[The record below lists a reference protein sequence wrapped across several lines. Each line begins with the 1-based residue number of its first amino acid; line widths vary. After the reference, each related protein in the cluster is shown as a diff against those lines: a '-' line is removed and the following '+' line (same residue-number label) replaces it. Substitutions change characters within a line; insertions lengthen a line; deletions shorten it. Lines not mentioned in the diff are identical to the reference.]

1 MSRLIDKFESNK
13 GTTAI
18 PQGGQVIIS
27 LLFKSA
33 LDAHLTHIL
42 QKDKKLSTH
51 KALEIYYEEIWDI
64 ADTFAETYMGVHA
77 VTKLAT
83 AATGA
88 IDNPLAYFNTLY
100 STIEKERVSIKESF
114 LQNQVDEVQQLI
126 SHTLYR
132 LKYIQD

>member
-1 MSRLIDKFESNK
+1 MSRLSDKFDSK
-13 GTTAI
+13 GGSTAI
-18 PQGGQVIIS
+18 QGGVTIIS

-51 KALEIYYEEIWDI
+51 KALETYYNDIWDL
-64 ADTFAETYMGVHA
+64 ADTLAETYMGVHA
-77 VTKLAT
+77 ITKLSTEAT
-83 AATGA
+83 SA
-88 IDNPLAYFNTLY
+88 IDNPLTYFGSLY
-100 STIEKERVSIKESF
+100 STIEKERVSIKETF
-114 LQNQVDEVQQLI
+114 LQNQIDEVQQLI